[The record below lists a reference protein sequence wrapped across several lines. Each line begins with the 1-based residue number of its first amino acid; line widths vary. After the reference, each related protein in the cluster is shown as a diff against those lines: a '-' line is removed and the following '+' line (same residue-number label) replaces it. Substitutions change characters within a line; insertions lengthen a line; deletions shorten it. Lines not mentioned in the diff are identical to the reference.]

1 MYVQRTD
8 LIMPQYFLKFIF
20 DITTISFRY
29 YTHQIVPLGTKMS
42 LLSSNYCPFYEIF
55 DRRFLDNFNYEQYR
69 AGQSSSLRMQTQ
81 THLIK
86 NKPELISSCIQGH
99 LSILYIFRRNDDT
112 LPYKIPIISISNAD
126 CKKYSTMKQS
136 IMTLTFERR

>member
-1 MYVQRTD
+1 
-8 LIMPQYFLKFIF
+8 MPQYFLKFIF
-20 DITTISFRY
+20 DTTKIIFQYLTY
-29 YTHQIVPLGTKMS
+29 YIVPLRTKMG

-112 LPYKIPIISISNAD
+112 LPYTKIPIISISNAY
-126 CKKYSTMKQS
+126 CKKILNNETINYD
-136 IMTLTFERR
+136 IDI

>member
-1 MYVQRTD
+1 
-8 LIMPQYFLKFIF
+8 MPEYFLKFIF
-20 DITTISFRY
+20 DITITIFRY
-29 YTHQIVPLGTKMS
+29 YTYVHTVPLGTKMS
-42 LLSSNYCPFYEIF
+42 LPSSNYCPFYEIF
-55 DRRFLDNFNYEQYR
+55 DRRFLDNFNDEQYR
-69 AGQSSSLRMQTQ
+69 AGQSSSFRMQTQ
-81 THLIK
+81 THLIE
-86 NKPELISSCIQGH
+86 NKPESISSCIQGH

>member
-1 MYVQRTD
+1 MYVMR
-8 LIMPQYFLKFIF
+8 QYFLKFIF
-20 DITTISFRY
+20 DITTIIFRY
-29 YTHQIVPLGTKMS
+29 YTYVHTVPLGTKMS
-42 LLSSNYCPFYEIF
+42 LPSSNYCPFYEIF

>member
-1 MYVQRTD
+1 
-8 LIMPQYFLKFIF
+8 MPQYFLKFIF
-20 DITTISFRY
+20 DTTKIIFQYLTY
-29 YTHQIVPLGTKMS
+29 YIVPLRTKMG

-69 AGQSSSLRMQTQ
+69 AGQGSSFRMKTQ

-86 NKPELISSCIQGH
+86 NKPELIPSCIQGH

-126 CKKYSTMKQS
+126 CKKILNNETINYD
-136 IMTLTFERR
+136 IDI